1 MSLRGD
7 FIGRI
12 KVELAKVADSLTQG
26 FVVNF
31 ETYQRL
37 VGRHQGLQEALSIL
51 NQLLEEERDAN

>member
-1 MSLRGD
+1 MSLVAD

-12 KVELAKVADSLTQG
+12 KAEQLKLADSLTQG
-26 FVVNF
+26 FAVNF

-51 NQLLEEERDAN
+51 NQLIEEERNVE